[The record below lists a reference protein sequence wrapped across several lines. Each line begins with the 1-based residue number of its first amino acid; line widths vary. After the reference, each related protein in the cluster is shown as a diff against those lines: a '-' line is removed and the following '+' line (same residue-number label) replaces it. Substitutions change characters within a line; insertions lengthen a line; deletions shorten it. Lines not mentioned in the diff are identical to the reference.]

1 MPSRCNNRMYCC
13 ICYQKDVIVFKLIAN
28 IIKETILLISEL
40 PYLKYINSSVGQ
52 PVPEF
57 GNEGT
62 AITKEVER
70 RSKVKLALAI
80 VVTGDSRT
88 KILDRFFAMPVYKG
102 EVMPIVD
109 FNKHDEHW
117 YFINGIMTNQEVF
130 DVNLHG
136 LSKLL
141 NRPVMGL
148 YNPSKGMYRDLVES
162 VIGRATDSLTP
173 IARVMAQH
181 LFYPVLSGKPIRIIG
196 HSQGAIILSNVA
208 KILQSYGFE
217 LNNVEFFTIAGAH
230 DEFPQVPMVEHFGN
244 EKDYVYRIGAKHYQ
258 ARICGE
264 QYVRDLGGHL
274 LNRHYLTGI
283 NQGNYCSGRSRLY
296 SHIQSK
302 KEE

>member
-230 DEFPQVPMVEHFGN
+230 DEFPQVPMVEPWLFSLPEFKGALHN
-244 EKDYVYRIGAKHYQ
+244 RIQK
-258 ARICGE
+258 
-264 QYVRDLGGHL
+264 
-274 LNRHYLTGI
+274 
-283 NQGNYCSGRSRLY
+283 
-296 SHIQSK
+296 
-302 KEE
+302 

>member
-1 MPSRCNNRMYCC
+1 M
-13 ICYQKDVIVFKLIAN
+13 FKLIAN

>member
-1 MPSRCNNRMYCC
+1 MYCC
-13 ICYQKDVIVFKLIAN
+13 ICHQKDVIVFKLIAN

-283 NQGNYCSGRSRLY
+283 NQGDYCSGRSRLY

>member
-1 MPSRCNNRMYCC
+1 M
-13 ICYQKDVIVFKLIAN
+13 FKLIAN

-40 PYLKYINSSVGQ
+40 PYLKYINSPVGH

-57 GNEGT
+57 GSEGT

-141 NRPVMGL
+141 NRPLMGL

-283 NQGNYCSGRSRLY
+283 NQGDYCSGRSRLY